1 MLYNNSM
8 SQEKRGVEIM
18 KEMTIIL
25 ELYND
30 GKMVHIS
37 HNGSFG
43 CSYDCETIKD
53 LLLSLK
59 DYMED
64 YTND

>member
-1 MLYNNSM
+1 
-8 SQEKRGVEIM
+8 M
-18 KEMTIIL
+18 KDITITL
-25 ELYND
+25 ELFND
-30 GKMVHIS
+30 GKIVHIS
-37 HNGSFG
+37 HDGSNG

>member
-1 MLYNNSM
+1 
-8 SQEKRGVEIM
+8 M